1 MYYYN
6 FLKSARATRGVVP
19 VPRPEL
25 YLRDGMS
32 LHTACPKPWLIK
44 KGVQK
49 LVSACIFWSIV
60 AMEQQKNTISQ
71 CGNKHTEKEATEQG

>member
-1 MYYYN
+1 MYYCN
-6 FLKSARATRGVVP
+6 FLKSAGATKGVVP

-44 KGVQK
+44 KGIQK
-49 LVSACIFWSIV
+49 LVSACIFWGIV
-60 AMEQQKNTISQ
+60 AMGTAENTISQ
-71 CGNKHTEKEATEQG
+71 HGNKHTAKEAEQG